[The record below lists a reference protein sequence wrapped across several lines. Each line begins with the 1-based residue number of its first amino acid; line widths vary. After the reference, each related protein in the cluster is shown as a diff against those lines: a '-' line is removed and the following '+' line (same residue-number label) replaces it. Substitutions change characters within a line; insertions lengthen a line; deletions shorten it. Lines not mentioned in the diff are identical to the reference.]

1 MWPLDCDSFLR
12 TSGLLMSPYI
22 TKHSSIKNGF
32 TAGTLNK
39 MLRNML
45 EELMVGSR
53 GTGRV
58 MVWGYGVVGV
68 RQ

>member
-1 MWPLDCDSFLR
+1 
-12 TSGLLMSPYI
+12 MSPYV

-45 EELMVGSR
+45 EELMVGSGEKGGFQVR
-53 GTGRV
+53 RE
-58 MVWGYGVVGV
+58 GYGMGVVGV